1 MIVMHRLAAGFIGLC
16 CAATVAAQT
25 FPSRPIRVVVP
36 YAPGGFTDIVARL
49 VGQKM
54 TERLGQAVTI
64 DNRPGG
70 STIIGADMVAKSA
83 PDGYTL
89 LMGVTT
95 TISTNPFMFKKLP
108 YKASDFAP
116 VALTGMT
123 PFVMVANPALPA
135 NNVRELVALAKAKP
149 GSVSSATLGI
159 GSSVHLVLAML
170 RGAAGIDI
178 IDVPY
183 KGAGPALT
191 DLLAGQ
197 VNVYFDAVPT
207 SMPHIRSG
215 KLKAIAMTSDA
226 RLPVAPEIPTFKES
240 GYPSMV
246 AYSWYG
252 LLAPVGTPHA
262 VIERLNAAAND
273 GLRSPDV
280 RERLIADSGVAP
292 IMTPEQFGDLIR
304 AHTDVW
310 GKIIAPLKIE
320 LD

>member
-1 MIVMHRLAAGFIGLC
+1 MRAMQKLAAGLIGLC
-16 CAATVAAQT
+16 CAAAAVAQT
-25 FPSRPIRVVVP
+25 FPAKPIRVVVP

-54 TERLGQAVTI
+54 TERLGQTVMV

-70 STIIGADMVAKSA
+70 STIIGAEMVAKAA

-95 TISTNPFMFKKLP
+95 TLSTNPFMFKKLP

-116 VALTGMT
+116 VALTGLT

-135 NNVRELVALAKAKP
+135 NNVRELVAMAKAKP
-149 GSVSSATLGI
+149 GSVSSATLGV
-159 GSSVHLVLAML
+159 GSSVHLVVAML
-170 RGAAGIDI
+170 RAAAGIDI

-191 DLLAGQ
+191 DLLSGQ

-215 KLKAIAMTSDA
+215 KLKAIAVTSDA

-240 GYPSMV
+240 GLPSMV

-252 LLAPVGTPHA
+252 LLAPAGTPHA
-262 VIERLNAAAND
+262 VIDRLNAAAND

-280 RERLIADSGVAP
+280 RERLVADSGVAP
-292 IMTPEQFGDLIR
+292 IMSPEQFGELIR
-304 AHTDVW
+304 AHTEVW
-310 GKIIAPLKIE
+310 SKIILPLKIE